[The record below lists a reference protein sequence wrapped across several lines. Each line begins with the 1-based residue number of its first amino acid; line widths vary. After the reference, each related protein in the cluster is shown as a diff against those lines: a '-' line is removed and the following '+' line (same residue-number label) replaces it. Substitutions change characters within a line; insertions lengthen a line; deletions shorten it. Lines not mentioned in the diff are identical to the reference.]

1 MSAAEKTQ
9 LIITIPTWFVTIG
22 FIVLYSRRGERWY
35 RSWFGISLMLIA
47 WAVLAYTTSVILFRL
62 FGPGYPGRD
71 WLLVGSALLT
81 LVAMLMRTAVLAA
94 AQHDDRKHRSPFQ
107 SPR

>member
-1 MSAAEKTQ
+1 MSAAEKAQ
-9 LIITIPTWFVTIG
+9 LIITMPTWFVTVS

-62 FGPGYPGRD
+62 YGPGYLGRD

-94 AQHDDRKHRSPFQ
+94 AQHDDRKHRAPFQ
-107 SPR
+107 PPS